1 MKRCA
6 AIGVAVIALV
16 LWVVLSPAGAQLTP
30 GRTATAILSPPMPAS
45 TVAQELPVAFPKGS
59 MGPFGDILVAELTPT
74 FQADFVYGINAQLG
88 TTAVAST
95 GVVDATPTL
104 GLRVQ
109 TGVTGGTVLQNFV
122 ATNATSYA
130 LDLTPFNIFVG
141 PGETLTV
148 SGAATNSGQ
157 VGVGLTWD
165 EGN

>member
-6 AIGVAVIALV
+6 TIGVAVIAL
-16 LWVVLSPAGAQLTP
+16 
-30 GRTATAILSPPMPAS
+30 
-45 TVAQELPVAFPKGS
+45 
-59 MGPFGDILVAELTPT
+59 
-74 FQADFVYGINAQLG
+74 
-88 TTAVAST
+88 
-95 GVVDATPTL
+95 GVVSWLAAQSSACADVAWTT
-104 GLRVQ
+104 
-109 TGVTGGTVLQNFV
+109 VTGGTVLQNFV

-165 EGN
+165 EAN